1 MIQTN
6 SLNIDLQFDNF
17 RELIVNDDHLKY
29 SVRPDQFEGD
39 RVVYTNL
46 LSNVEKG
53 IQSHPIGSAESFYA
67 DSGIRFQSMA
77 APLVLAAWFFHLL
90 LKGNLLVVFN

>member
-1 MIQTN
+1 M
-6 SLNIDLQFDNF
+6 
-17 RELIVNDDHLKY
+17 NDDHLKY
-29 SVRPDQFEGD
+29 SVRPDQVEGD

-53 IQSHPIGSAESFYA
+53 VQPHPIGNAESFYA

-77 APLVLAAWFFHLL
+77 VPLVLAVWFFHLLL